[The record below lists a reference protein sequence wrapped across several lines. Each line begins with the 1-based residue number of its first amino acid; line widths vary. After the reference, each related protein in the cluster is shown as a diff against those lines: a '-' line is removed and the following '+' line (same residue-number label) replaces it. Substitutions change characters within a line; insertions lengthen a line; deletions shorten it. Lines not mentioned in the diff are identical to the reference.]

1 MDQKQ
6 INYIFDKRFCEFAFS
21 SLGRRAQITFH
32 DRSKAS
38 GNFYTAH
45 PVSGDFVVK
54 NFNSE
59 NEPNHKSDSK
69 IIRTEDFVFFTIE
82 NVEKPPIM
90 EEVRGKGRGKGGK
103 EKFQTDGEISGEIT
117 SAKKNLVK

>member
-32 DRSKAS
+32 DHSKAS
-38 GNFYTAH
+38 GSFYTAH
-45 PVSGDFVVK
+45 PISGDFVVK
-54 NFNSE
+54 DFNSE
-59 NEPNHKSDSK
+59 SEQNHKCDSK
-69 IIRTEDFVFFTIE
+69 IIRTDDFVFFTIE
-82 NVEKPPIM
+82 NVEKPPII
-90 EEVRGKGRGKGGK
+90 EEIKGKSKGKGVKD
-103 EKFQTDGEISGEIT
+103 KFRTDGEISGELN